1 MHAISFGQQLFD
13 GGHGE
18 GLLDHVVHVHVGKI
32 LHGAVLEDL
41 LLEEGAV
48 VLGVRGGLGLIV
60 EEGGGERAWGD
71 EAIEV
76 VLFLVELVPHV
87 R

>member
-1 MHAISFGQQLFD
+1 M
-13 GGHGE
+13 
-18 GLLDHVVHVHVGKI
+18 K
-32 LHGAVLEDL
+32 DL

-60 EEGGGERAWGD
+60 EEGVGEWSWGD
-71 EAIEV
+71 EAVEV

>member
-1 MHAISFGQQLFD
+1 MCAIFFGQQVFD

-18 GLLDHVVHVHVGKI
+18 GLLNHFVHAHVGNI
-32 LHGAVLEDL
+32 LHGTVLEDL

-48 VLGVRGGLGLIV
+48 VLGMRGGLGLIV
-60 EEGGGERAWGD
+60 EEGVGKWPWGD

-76 VLFLVELVPHV
+76 VLFLVDLVPHV